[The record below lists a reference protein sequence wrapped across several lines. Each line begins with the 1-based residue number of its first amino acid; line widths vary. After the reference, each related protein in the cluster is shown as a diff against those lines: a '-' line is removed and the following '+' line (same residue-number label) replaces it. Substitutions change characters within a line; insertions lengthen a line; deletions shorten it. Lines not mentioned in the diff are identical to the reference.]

1 MTTANREIQ
10 LASRPHGEPTRAN
23 FRLVYTEMPDP
34 GPDQVLVRNLFMS
47 VDPYMR
53 GRMNDVPSYAPPW
66 QVDQPAAGG
75 AVGEVI
81 ASKLMERPVGS
92 LVLHDAGW
100 RDYALLDRDGSL
112 LIEPEAGV
120 SPSLYLG
127 VLGMPGLTAYAGLFR
142 VATFTAGDIVFV
154 SGAAGAVGSLVGQY
168 ARLSGAAWVI
178 GSAGT
183 PAKVRYLTEEL
194 GFDAAFDYHDG
205 VAERLRAAAPNGIDV
220 YFDNVGGE
228 QLEAAIAALNVH
240 GRVALCGAISEYNA
254 VAPPPGPS
262 NLSLLAIRKRLC
274 LQGFLVSDHLDLVP
288 DMRVRVGEWLRSGRL
303 HIRETITEGLETAV
317 PAFIGMLH
325 GENTGKT
332 IIRLVAD
339 R

>member
-1 MTTANREIQ
+1 MTTANREIH
-10 LASRPHGEPTRAN
+10 LASRPHGEPTPEN
-23 FRLVYTEMPDP
+23 FRLVHTELPDP
-34 GPDQVLVRNLFMS
+34 GPDQLLVRNLFMS

-53 GRMNDVPSYAPPW
+53 GRMSDVPSYAPPW
-66 QVDQPAAGG
+66 QVDRPAAGG

-81 ASKLMERPVGS
+81 ASNVMERRVGS

-100 RDYALLDRDGSL
+100 RDYALLGRNGSQP
-112 LIEPEAGV
+112 IEPEAGV

-142 VATFTAGDIVFV
+142 VAAFTAGDVLFV

-168 ARLSGAAWVI
+168 ARRSGAARVI

-194 GFDAAFDYHDG
+194 GFDTAFDYHDA
-205 VAERLRAAAPNGIDV
+205 VAERLRAAAPDGIDV

-240 GRVALCGAISEYNA
+240 GRVALCGAISGYNA
-254 VAPPPGPS
+254 VAPTPGPS
-262 NLSLLAIRKRLC
+262 DLSLLAIRKRLS
-274 LQGFLVSDHLDLVP
+274 LQGFLVSDHLDLIP
-288 DMRVRVGEWLRSGRL
+288 EMHATVGDWLRSGRL
-303 HIRETITEGLETAV
+303 HIRETITDGLETAV

-332 IIRLVAD
+332 IIRLVPD